1 MCNIN
6 RHIPDLEQR
15 EQIEFTHN
23 TTNVTIAGATYGG
36 VTDEKN
42 QDDYFIIKIGNILF
56 TCVFDG
62 HGSLEGKFVSH
73 WARKI
78 CLEQLYTETF
88 ISSFKE
94 NPNETLKQLFIII
107 NEKVKQKM
115 IELYTELE
123 YEITYEKESIIIK
136 NQIQLSQYIVKGGT
150 MMTLL
155 VFDFDTNMQYTSYVG
170 DCASFY
176 IKTDESDEM
185 LTDECGGAAV
195 EKPET
200 ILQYKILT
208 EYSHD
213 PSNLNEFLRIKD
225 FKQDPENKLL
235 PHLQF
240 EYDTQKHIPFKLWD
254 IVELDYV
261 QQPPPYGHYYK
272 NIKKDIATYIS
283 SPINNIRITTT
294 RAIGDFSLKEYGVT
308 CEPTIYSEPIKSGI
322 YTICSDGVEDNWR
335 DLEFIKSIKDKS
347 HENITEIVTQVMDK
361 NRKNGT
367 QNFGPSRDDATSV
380 FIKIQ

>member
-1 MCNIN
+1 MCDIN
-6 RHIPDLEQR
+6 SYIPDLEQR
-15 EQIEFTHN
+15 DPIQFSHN
-23 TTNVTIAGATYGG
+23 TASVATAGITYGG
-36 VTDEKN
+36 VSDKKN

-62 HGSLEGKFVSH
+62 HASLEGKFVSH

-78 CLEQLYTETF
+78 CLEQIYIETF

-94 NPNETLKQLFIII
+94 NPNDTLKQLFIII

-115 IELYTELE
+115 IERYTELE
-123 YEITYEKESIIIK
+123 YEITYERESIIIK
-136 NQIQLSQYIVKGGT
+136 NKIQLSPYIVKGGT

-155 VFDFDTNMQYTSYVG
+155 VFDFDTNTQYTSYVG

-185 LTDECGGAAV
+185 LADECGGAAV

-213 PSNLNEFLRIKD
+213 PSNLKEFLRIKD

-240 EYDTQKHIPFKLWD
+240 EYDTQKHILFKLWD
-254 IVELDYV
+254 MGELDYV

-272 NIKKDIATYIS
+272 NVKQDIATYIS
-283 SPINNIRITTT
+283 SPVDNIKITTT
-294 RAIGDFSLKEYGVT
+294 RVIGDFSLKEYGVT

-322 YTICSDGVEDNWR
+322 YTVCSDGVGDNWL
-335 DLEFIKSIKDKS
+335 DLEFVKSIKDKS
-347 HENITEIVTQVMDK
+347 HENITEIVTQFMDI
-361 NRKNGT
+361 NLEYAI
-367 QNFGPSRDDATSV
+367 QNFGSHRDDATAI
-380 FIKIQ
+380 FIKIE